1 MQKDFSSIIE
11 EMKIHGMPLPRAKTE
26 LRVENAKQIMQNA
39 LKYFL
44 SFEKCD
50 PIWRKEYD
58 LVADWLTNTQGRGLL
73 MYGDCGLGKSI
84 LGRYV
89 IPAILLKYCRKVVT
103 VYSMNDVNKDIDS
116 VLSKPI
122 LSLDD
127 VGTEDIS
134 AVYGNKRQ
142 AFSEIMDDVERNGKL
157 IIISTNLNDS
167 GIREKYNDR
176 VMDRIMATTTRVK
189 FTGKSLRK

>member
-1 MQKDFSSIIE
+1 
-11 EMKIHGMPLPRAKTE
+11 
-26 LRVENAKQIMQNA
+26 
-39 LKYFL
+39 
-44 SFEKCD
+44 
-50 PIWRKEYD
+50 
-58 LVADWLTNTQGRGLL
+58 

-84 LGRYV
+84 LGRYA

-134 AVYGNKRQ
+134 AIYGNKRQ

-167 GIREKYNDR
+167 GLREKYSDR